1 MDKILIVGH
10 PQSGHHDIEQILV
23 AAGMAQAR
31 PSRREGLLPGPLGAL
46 LCSAHNV
53 SIADDSSTDDA
64 VLHQIPVSPVWN
76 GLALD
81 LMLANVDQPVWGW
94 SDPAAVR
101 LLQFW
106 HDIDPDIH
114 FVMVYDTPGALLA
127 GACQTGVLPSEWPE
141 MEPVLCRRMHQ
152 WMHYHEA
159 LLQFYLRHTKR
170 CLLVQRQQA
179 RHAPGG
185 LLARLQDRMTAS
197 WTGQPHPVEPTTAG
211 TELLTRWVAE
221 AVADHFPAARQ
232 LYEELQLTASLPR
245 PASHGTDLHG
255 IGHVWSTLMADL
267 RRGHHQRQEIRAHCA
282 QIDQLQTQ
290 LQTVEQRAAAAHAA
304 SLQQLAFLSEAVQAA
319 DVDQQRLL
327 RQLRQMAHIARA
339 RQHRV
344 QRLGQQASERQHML
358 EQSQVCVARQTRL
371 LDLHRQKRQ
380 QEHGGWLAQLQQ
392 AEQRAQG
399 QQRAL
404 EQAQAHAAEQACDAA
419 TLTQRLHTLGQDR
432 ERLLSQLQ
440 QVQEALAQQHARQ
453 QAQQHAQQ
461 QRSQRLEQQVRS
473 QTCTIEQGEG
483 RAAALQTRLQ
493 EQAAEQARDAA
504 TLTQRL
510 NTLEQDR
517 ERLLSQLQQV
527 QEALAQQHARQHEQ
541 QQARQH
547 AQQQLSQSLE
557 QLPRLEQLARE
568 RALRIEQLEQLVH
581 SQTRTIEQCEEHT
594 AALQTRAQEQ
604 AAAHQSLTE
613 DHTRLVAQLHHVQQR
628 LAQQHHAPV
637 PTPVPVPAPV
647 PTEASPPAALFGA
660 ADRVKAQLSYRLG
673 ATLIQHSRS
682 LGGWLRMPFALVAT
696 VTQFEREKPQ
706 RQAHR
711 LPPIHQYRDAHEA
724 ERIRGH
730 LSYRLGAV
738 MVRHATTPWGW
749 GRMPFAMQR
758 EIRAFRMG
766 QRV

>member
-127 GACQTGVLPSEWPE
+127 GACQTGALPSEWPE

-453 QAQQHAQQ
+453 
-461 QRSQRLEQQVRS
+461 
-473 QTCTIEQGEG
+473 
-483 RAAALQTRLQ
+483 
-493 EQAAEQARDAA
+493 
-504 TLTQRL
+504 
-510 NTLEQDR
+510 
-517 ERLLSQLQQV
+517 
-527 QEALAQQHARQHEQ
+527 HEQ